1 LTEIVPHNDMLAQ
14 RLYLKGLTGISPYHI
29 ITQF

>member
-1 LTEIVPHNDMLAQ
+1 LIEILPHNDMLAQ
-14 RLYLKGLTGISPYHI
+14 RSSLKGLTDLSPYHI

>member
-1 LTEIVPHNDMLAQ
+1 LTQIVPHNDMLAQ
-14 RLYLKGLTGISPYHI
+14 RLSLKGLTAISSYHI

>member
-1 LTEIVPHNDMLAQ
+1 LIEIVAHNDTLAQ
-14 RLYLKGLTGISPYHI
+14 RSSLKGLTGLSPYHI